1 MAEDN
6 LFNGSVNYAFNDTIK
21 DYFLNKKATV
31 GSLIEAVNTQLVR
44 YYKQKNQ
51 GMLLMLDTPNTPRIL
66 SECKDDKKLM
76 RAMLAYL
83 FMQTGSPVL
92 LYGTELG

>member
-1 MAEDN
+1 
-6 LFNGSVNYAFNDTIK
+6 
-21 DYFLNKKATV
+21 
-31 GSLIEAVNTQLVR
+31 VNTQLVR

-92 LYGTELG
+92 LYGTELGLTGESVPANRACMQWDTKKQDKTMLRFCRY

>member
-1 MAEDN
+1 M
-6 LFNGSVNYAFNDTIK
+6 
-21 DYFLNKKATV
+21 
-31 GSLIEAVNTQLVR
+31 IEAVNTQLVR

-92 LYGTELG
+92 LYGTELGLTVKVYQLTEHVCNGILKTR